1 MMTMVFKVPNI
12 TMLIIGAAF
21 SLYLYLSAPVLY
33 SLPFCYT
40 CLGVFLFDMYYLW
53 KYRFRGNLICFEFI
67 FGLCF
72 FYTNFVYSTFYYPI
86 SPYFSLFD
94 LEFPE
99 EYINKGAALSALA
112 FSMLTIGLFR
122 FHVLTNVS
130 AKRNNLLK
138 VPSLYKKIC
147 VCCIIIL
154 LAQLILGIIQGT
166 AFDDAIWEKSNLKVI
181 SDIFLY
187 YIIFASFTQYDN
199 VRSFY
204 KANSLFVWLL
214 FIYMIVMLLCGTRGF
229 TLRVAL
235 MSLFC
240 YSSYYRIINY
250 KLIFPLLIVGA
261 SLMFY
266 IGSVRGEGNGR
277 NLEMEGIPTILNVGQ
292 DLVINNRSQYVLM
305 EHADK
310 KGYTYGRTNIMDIL
324 SVIPFAQTTFL
335 YISGMSISHIS
346 SANLVTDLF
355 FSQSNRESFGLGT
368 NMVGDIYVSF
378 GVVGV
383 ILLFWGLG
391 IFISYNYLQ
400 GINGNYSAMLIYAM
414 IFINCIVMTRAGFFC
429 FLRPMVWSLIIF
441 KISNNS
447 KI

>member
-1 MMTMVFKVPNI
+1 MTCKAPNAAV
-12 TMLIIGAAF
+12 LYIGAAF
-21 SLYLYLSAPVLY
+21 SLYLYLSAPSLY

-40 CLGVFLFDMYYLW
+40 CLGVFLFDMYNLW
-53 KYRFRGNLICFEFI
+53 KFRFRGNLICFEFI

-72 FYTNFVYSTFYYPI
+72 FYTNFAYSTFFYPV

-94 LEFPE
+94 LEYPE

-122 FHVLTNVS
+122 INVLTNVS
-130 AKRNNLLK
+130 AKRNNPLK
-138 VPSLYKKIC
+138 VPSLCKTIC
-147 VCCIIIL
+147 VCCIIL
-154 LAQLILGIIQGT
+154 LLSQLILGIIQGT
-166 AFDDAIWEKSNLKVI
+166 AFEDAIWEKSNLKVI
-181 SDIFLY
+181 SDSLLY
-187 YIIFASFTQYDN
+187 YIIFAFFTQYDN

-214 FIYMIVMLLCGTRGF
+214 LIYMIVMLICGSRGF
-229 TLRVAL
+229 TLRIAL
-235 MSLFC
+235 MFLFF
-240 YSSYYRIINY
+240 YSSYYRRINY
-250 KLIFPLLIVGA
+250 KLILPLFFIGA
-261 SLMFY
+261 SIMFY

-277 NLEMEGIPTILNVGQ
+277 RLEMEGVPTILNVGQ

-305 EHADK
+305 EYADK

-335 YISGMSISHIS
+335 HITGMSLSNIS
-346 SANLVTDLF
+346 SANLVTDHF
-355 FSQSNRESFGLGT
+355 FSQSDRTSFGLGT

-378 GVVGV
+378 GAVGV
-383 ILLFWGLG
+383 MLLFWGLG
-391 IFISYNYLQ
+391 YFISRNYCQ

-429 FLRPMVWSLIIF
+429 FLRPMIWSLIVF
-441 KISNNS
+441 KYFNNR
-447 KI
+447 KW